1 MSVARAALA
10 QFTGSYAT
18 EKNVAKASALAREA
32 AGNGAHIVCFPEI
45 CNTVYLPW
53 EEDARHFA
61 QAEPE
66 SGSSVTTMRAVARET
81 GITIVYP
88 FFERDGDHYFN
99 AAVVIDP
106 DGGIQGKYRK
116 ASVPHA
122 RLLPGASERFYFTPG
137 DLPYRVFDT
146 PFGFRFGI
154 IICYER
160 NLPEPARCVALA
172 GADLLLVPV
181 ATTALVRPWWEVLLR
196 AHAIQNVMYVGACNK
211 VGPDEDGAPGT
222 DYFGTSLMIDPRG
235 DVVAQGS
242 DTAEEIVYMDLDL
255 DLLARQRAQWT
266 FFEDRRPDLYGA
278 ITAAGST
285 PMRDKPA
292 VGVAVGR

>member
-18 EKNVAKASALAREA
+18 EKNVAKASGMAREA
-32 AGNGAHIVCFPEI
+32 AQNGAQIICFPEI
-45 CNTVYLPW
+45 CNTVYMPW
-53 EEDARHFA
+53 EENDRHFA
-61 QAEPE
+61 KAESE
-66 SGSSVTTMRAVARET
+66 TGSSVSAMRAVARET
-81 GITIVYP
+81 GMTIVYP
-88 FFERDGDHYFN
+88 FFERDGDRYYN

-106 DGGIQGKYRK
+106 DGSVQGKYRK

-122 RLLPGASERFYFTPG
+122 RLLPDASERYYFTPG
-137 DLPYRVFDT
+137 DLPYRAFDT
-146 PFGFRFGI
+146 PFGFRFGV

-196 AHAIQNVMYVGACNK
+196 AHAISNVLYVGACNK

-222 DYFGTSLMIDPRG
+222 DYFGSSLLIDPRG
-235 DVVAQGS
+235 EVVARGS
-242 DTAEEIVYMDLDL
+242 DTTEEVAYMDLDL
-255 DLLARQRAQWT
+255 DFLAHQREQWT
-266 FFEDRRPDLYGA
+266 FFQDRRPDLYGA
-278 ITAAGST
+278 LTESSAVDQLPVGAAT
-285 PMRDKPA
+285 
-292 VGVAVGR
+292 GR